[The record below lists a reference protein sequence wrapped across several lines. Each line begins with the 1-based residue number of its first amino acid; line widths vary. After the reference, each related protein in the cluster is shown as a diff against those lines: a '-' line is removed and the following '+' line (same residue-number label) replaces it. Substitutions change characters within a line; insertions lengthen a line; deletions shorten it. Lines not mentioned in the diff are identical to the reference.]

1 MQLRKYRSRVKKL
14 ARELATEPTSTETKA
29 CRFDAEPEG
38 DETMTEPHTLTITD
52 AESGS
57 DHTAGGEDY
66 SRHIPVLL
74 EEVASALQP
83 EAGKLFVDGT
93 FGAGGYTRRILKS
106 GADVLAID
114 RDPNAIAAGQAM
126 VEEFQGRLRLVQA
139 RFSQMEDVLSDVKPD
154 GVVLDIGVS
163 SMQIDEADRGFS
175 FQKDGPLD
183 MRMSS
188 HGLSAA
194 DVVNQY
200 KIGDLARIFN
210 FLGEERHAGR
220 IARMIAKRREGEP
233 FTRTR
238 DLASAVEMLI
248 GRHPKDRIHPATRVF
263 QALRIYVNDELG
275 ELARALI
282 AAENAL
288 LPGGRLVVV
297 TFHSLED
304 RIVKRFFADR
314 VGGGSGS
321 RHLPEAHMRQGSFT
335 LAVKGAVGAS
345 EQEEARNP
353 RSRSAKL
360 RAGIRTDHPPLK
372 PDYSI
377 FGLPTLPNLPETD
390 EVKWK

>member
-1 MQLRKYRSRVKKL
+1 MTGPNEIMAQNE
-14 ARELATEPTSTETKA
+14 AAGMTS
-29 CRFDAEPEG
+29 
-38 DETMTEPHTLTITD
+38 
-52 AESGS
+52 
-57 DHTAGGEDY
+57 AGGEDY
-66 SRHIPVLL
+66 SRHIPVML
-74 EEVASALQP
+74 EEVVSALQP
-83 EAGKLFVDGT
+83 EAGKLYVDGT

-139 RFSQMEDVLSDVKPD
+139 RFSQMEDVLSDVQPN

-188 HGLSAA
+188 QGLSAA

-200 KIGDLARIFN
+200 KMGDLARIFN

-220 IARMIAKRREGEP
+220 IARMIEKRREGEP
-233 FTRTR
+233 FSRTR
-238 DLASAVEMLI
+238 DLANAIEMLV

-282 AAENAL
+282 AAERSL
-288 LPGGRLVVV
+288 KPGGRLVVV

-314 VGGGSGS
+314 AGGGGGS
-321 RHLPEAHMRQGSFT
+321 RHLPEAHMRHGSFT
-335 LAVKGAVGAS
+335 PAVKGAVGAS
-345 EQEEARNP
+345 EEESMRNP
-353 RSRSAKL
+353 RARSAKL
-360 RAGIRTDHPPLK
+360 RAGIRTEHPPLK
-372 PDYSI
+372 ADYSI
-377 FGLPTLPNLPETD
+377 FGLPTLPVLPEIDTA
-390 EVKWK
+390 KRKSS